1 MIFSDVVE
9 CVGIY
14 CTDRNTIYKN
24 IGYSIAR
31 IRGDGKVSVCS
42 VID

>member
-14 CTDRNTIYKN
+14 CTNRNTIYEN

-31 IRGDGKVSVCS
+31 IRGNSKVSVCS
-42 VID
+42 MID